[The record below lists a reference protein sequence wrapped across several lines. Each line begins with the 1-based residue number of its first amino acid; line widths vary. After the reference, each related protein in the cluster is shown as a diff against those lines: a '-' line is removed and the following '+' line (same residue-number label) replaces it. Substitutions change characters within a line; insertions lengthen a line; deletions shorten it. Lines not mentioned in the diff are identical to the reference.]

1 MFTGC
6 GGAYRTHSRVH
17 RHKVLKSSCNRNADI
32 SCAYRRAYADRDG
45 FPPDSTLVVFFQSVA
60 ANDRTRSTLLY
71 RPDFR
76 PVRLAAIGCLC
87 RVSIHARARAHTHT
101 HTEVRCRCSFESF
114 RDNSSRQINLFSP
127 RSNLFSLRE
136 TCFYISKSRGSW
148 RSIRRW
154 KSSCHAG
161 NVYIYI
167 FFHRNY
173 EATETFSSFLLW
185 FPRSCVSFPLPLLLS
200 FVAPRFHYP
209 RVTQEPRRKNRSLI
223 GAEGIPIGVVR
234 FASATSAI
242 ASKRRITVR
251 TKRNGGE

>member
-114 RDNSSRQINLFSP
+114 RDNSFRQINLFSP

-161 NVYIYI
+161 NVYIYFSI
-167 FFHRNY
+167 GITRLPRLSLRFFFDFHDH
-173 EATETFSSFLLW
+173 AFLS
-185 FPRSCVSFPLPLLLS
+185 PSFPSLLL
-200 FVAPRFHYP
+200 
-209 RVTQEPRRKNRSLI
+209 
-223 GAEGIPIGVVR
+223 
-234 FASATSAI
+234 ASIILA
-242 ASKRRITVR
+242 
-251 TKRNGGE
+251 